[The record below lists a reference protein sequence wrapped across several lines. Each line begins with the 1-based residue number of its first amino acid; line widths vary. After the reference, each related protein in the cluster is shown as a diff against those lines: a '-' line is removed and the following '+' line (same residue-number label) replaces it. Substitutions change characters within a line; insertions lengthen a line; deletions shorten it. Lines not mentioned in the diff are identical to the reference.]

1 MNGMENLFKTD
12 FDPSQTSFK
21 SNVKIGNDDNW
32 TYTGMVDKHLIFI
45 IFRNQMKDYFEKY
58 KAICNKAQSQ
68 GFQQ

>member
-32 TYTGMVDKHLIFI
+32 TYTGMVDKNNKTDGWGRIFNKD
-45 IFRNQMKDYFEKY
+45 NQHFIDSQWKD
-58 KAICNKAQSQ
+58 
-68 GFQQ
+68 